1 MTHEI
6 SEIKGKIARLQE
18 EKDKLAENN
27 QNLSNQLKMKEVQIV
42 LSQELKNKSIE
53 ALEEGEIERPLDSQQ
68 NEAKLTENELALVKK
83 L

>member
-1 MTHEI
+1 LTHEI